1 MMEEKV
7 KKIVCEELCLNE
19 NEIRNDARLV
29 EDWAADSL
37 SVISIL
43 ADLEDEFDIEIDL
56 NDAKKISRY
65 EDILTILTQKYH
77 VKQSV
82 AVSYTHLIF
91 VKERFAGRGR
101 REALRLM
108 VSCCLLYTSWRFSYA
123 ERRMFP

>member
-1 MMEEKV
+1 MEEKV

-19 NEIRNDARLV
+19 NEIRKDARLV

-82 AVSYTHLIF
+82 DA
-91 VKERFAGRGR
+91 A
-101 REALRLM
+101 
-108 VSCCLLYTSWRFSYA
+108 
-123 ERRMFP
+123 P